1 MSAAPETRIHRRIST
16 ALFTIL
22 TVLAGVLLL
31 GLVVVTLRLVQI
43 QADLGELRDSAL
55 PRLVKLSQLSQ
66 EAAATI
72 SIAPA
77 LSATPSRFEFETLLS
92 RITDKESSQEAL
104 IEEVAALIQDTAAAD
119 TLRRNGRLLRQNLQS
134 LTGVVR
140 EQIAV
145 RRSLEAQVERF
156 RSALS
161 DPADASPPPAGE
173 EAAAPLG
180 LRRLADMA
188 VLRALGTLLDPN
200 GARFSRNRAELEAGM
215 VALGEGL
222 AAADPGAGDAAD
234 DPFAATREL
243 LRHWEAA
250 KAEIFEAKQA
260 ALANDFRIKA
270 LVEENSLLASRLLGS
285 LSTEFWRVNGE
296 LQSHVA
302 AVDTTARFTLVVIV
316 AVVATLGAG
325 NFLVWFVLRR
335 RVFERLARIRSDLQ
349 TFAETRRQPSLDPV
363 ADEIGTISTSL
374 GHYMRVIDERETEL
388 AEKNRAMER
397 MASQLAKYLS
407 PQVYDSIFSG
417 RQEAKVVSSRKKLTV
432 FFSDIADFTETADRL
447 ESEELTQILNQYLT
461 EMSRIALGHGAT
473 IDKYVGDAIL
483 VFLGDPETRGVS
495 EDALAGMEMAIA
507 MRKRLHDLRDA
518 WRDAG
523 LEKPLRVRMGIHTGY
538 CTVGNFGSEDRMDY
552 TIIGGAVNTAAR
564 LQALAEPDE
573 ILTSYETYALVRE
586 RIHCERHGEVE
597 VRGIAYPV
605 AAYRV
610 VDSYANLGIEQRH
623 FRETRSN
630 VKLDLNLEA
639 MSEAER
645 GEAERI
651 LRHGLNLLARP
662 REGSGE
668 VTRRGTS
675 SDAAPDEPAAS

>member
-1 MSAAPETRIHRRIST
+1 MSTAPGTRLHRRIST

-22 TVLAGVLLL
+22 TMLAGVLLL

-43 QADLGELRDSAL
+43 QTDLGELRDSAL

-92 RITDKESSQEAL
+92 RITDKETSQEAL
-104 IEEVAALIQDTAAAD
+104 IEEVAALIQDAAAAD

-140 EQIAV
+140 EQIVV
-145 RRSLEAQVERF
+145 RRSLEAHVERL
-156 RSALS
+156 RGALGGPVEASPLPADDSAGPSAL
-161 DPADASPPPAGE
+161 
-173 EAAAPLG
+173 L
-180 LRRLADMA
+180 RLADLA
-188 VLRALGTLLDPN
+188 TLRALGTLLDPN

-215 VALGEGL
+215 AALAAGL
-222 AAADPGAGDAAD
+222 AAAGPGFPDEAD
-234 DPFAATREL
+234 DPFATMRDL

-250 KAEIFEAKQA
+250 KGEMLEAKQA

-296 LQSHVA
+296 LQSHVR
-302 AVDTTARFTLVVIV
+302 AVGTTADFTLAAIV

-325 NFLVWFVLRR
+325 NFLVWLVLRR

-349 TFAETRRQPSLDPV
+349 TFAESRRQPSVDPV

-374 GHYMRVIDERETEL
+374 GHYLRVIDERELEL

-397 MASQLAKYLS
+397 MAGQLAKYLS

-417 RQEAKVVSSRKKLTV
+417 RQEVRVVSTRKKLTV

-461 EMSRIALGHGAT
+461 EMSAIALAHGAT

-483 VFLGDPETRGVS
+483 VFLGDPESRGVS
-495 EDALAGMEMAIA
+495 EDARAGVEMAIA
-507 MRKRLHDLRDA
+507 MRKRLHDLRDG
-518 WRDAG
+518 WRDSG
-523 LEKPLRVRMGIHTGY
+523 LERPLRVRMGIHTGY

-623 FRETRSN
+623 FREKRSN

-639 MSEAER
+639 MSETER
-645 GEAERI
+645 SEAESI
-651 LRHGLNLLARP
+651 LRRGLRLLGKRAGP
-662 REGSGE
+662 QG
-668 VTRRGTS
+668 
-675 SDAAPDEPAAS
+675 AASLDR

>member
-1 MSAAPETRIHRRIST
+1 MSTAPGTRLHRRIST

-22 TVLAGVLLL
+22 TMLAGVLLL

-43 QADLGELRDSAL
+43 QTDLGELRDSAL

-92 RITDKESSQEAL
+92 RITDKETSQEAL
-104 IEEVAALIQDTAAAD
+104 IEEVAALIQDAAAAD

-140 EQIAV
+140 EQIVV
-145 RRSLEAQVERF
+145 RRSLEAHVERL
-156 RSALS
+156 RGALGGPVEASPLPADDSAGPSAL
-161 DPADASPPPAGE
+161 
-173 EAAAPLG
+173 L
-180 LRRLADMA
+180 RLADLA
-188 VLRALGTLLDPN
+188 TLRALGTLLDPN

-215 VALGEGL
+215 AALAEGL
-222 AAADPGAGDAAD
+222 AAAGPGFPDEAD
-234 DPFAATREL
+234 DPFATMRDL

-250 KAEIFEAKQA
+250 KGEMLEAKQA

-296 LQSHVA
+296 LQSHVR
-302 AVDTTARFTLVVIV
+302 AVGTTADFTLAAIV

-325 NFLVWFVLRR
+325 NFLVWLVLRR

-349 TFAETRRQPSLDPV
+349 TFAETRRQPSVDPV

-374 GHYMRVIDERETEL
+374 GHYLRVIDERELEL

-397 MASQLAKYLS
+397 MAGQLAKYLS

-417 RQEAKVVSSRKKLTV
+417 RQEVRVVSTRKKLTV

-461 EMSRIALGHGAT
+461 EMSAIALAHGAT

-483 VFLGDPETRGVS
+483 VFLGDPESRGVS
-495 EDALAGMEMAIA
+495 EDARAGVEMAIA
-507 MRKRLHDLRDA
+507 MRKRLHDLRDG
-518 WRDAG
+518 WRDSG
-523 LEKPLRVRMGIHTGY
+523 LERPLRVRMGIHTGY

-605 AAYRV
+605 ATYRV

-623 FRETRSN
+623 FREKRSN

-639 MSEAER
+639 MSETER
-645 GEAERI
+645 SEAESI
-651 LRHGLNLLARP
+651 LRRGLELLGKRAGP
-662 REGSGE
+662 QG
-668 VTRRGTS
+668 
-675 SDAAPDEPAAS
+675 AASPDR

>member
-1 MSAAPETRIHRRIST
+1 MPAAPGTRLHRRIST

-22 TVLAGVLLL
+22 TVLAGALLL

-43 QADLGELRDSAL
+43 QTDLGELRNSAL

-77 LSATPSRFEFETLLS
+77 LSTTPSRFEFETLLS

-104 IEEVAALIQDTAAAD
+104 IEEVAALIQDAAAAD

-134 LTGVVR
+134 LTDVVR
-140 EQIAV
+140 DQIAV
-145 RRSLEAQVERF
+145 RRSLEAHVEHF
-156 RSALS
+156 RRVLN
-161 DPADASPPPAGE
+161 DQADAFPPSAAGE
-173 EAAAPLG
+173 AAGSPG
-180 LRRLADMA
+180 LHRLADTA
-188 VLRALGTLLDPN
+188 ALRALGTLLDPN
-200 GARFSRNRAELEAGM
+200 GARFSRNRAELESGM
-215 VALGEGL
+215 AALGDAL
-222 AAADPGAGDAAD
+222 ARTGSAADEH
-234 DPFAATREL
+234 FAATREM
-243 LRHWEAA
+243 LRRWEAV
-250 KAEIFEAKQA
+250 KGEILEAKQA

-296 LQSHVA
+296 LQSHVG
-302 AVDTTARFTLVVIV
+302 AVGTTADFTLAVIV
-316 AVVATLGAG
+316 AVVVTLGAG

-349 TFAETRRQPSLDPV
+349 TFAESRRRPSVDPV

-374 GHYMRVIDERETEL
+374 GHYLRVIDERESEL

-397 MASQLAKYLS
+397 MAGQLAKYLS

-417 RQEAKVVSSRKKLTV
+417 RQEARVVSTRKKLTV

-461 EMSRIALGHGAT
+461 EMSQIALAHGAT

-483 VFLGDPETRGVS
+483 VFLGDPESRGVS
-495 EDALAGMEMAIA
+495 EDALAGVEMAIA
-507 MRKRLHDLRDA
+507 MRKRLHDLRDG
-518 WRDAG
+518 WHDSG

-586 RIHCERHGEVE
+586 RIHCERHGEVD

-605 AAYRV
+605 AAYRI
-610 VDSYANLGIEQRH
+610 VDSYANLGIERRH

-645 GEAERI
+645 GEAESI
-651 LRHGLNLLARP
+651 LRHGLDLLVEHAGP
-662 REGSGE
+662 QGK
-668 VTRRGTS
+668 
-675 SDAAPDEPAAS
+675 APPEP

>member
-1 MSAAPETRIHRRIST
+1 MSAAPETRLHRRIST

-31 GLVVVTLRLVQI
+31 GLVIVTLRLVQI
-43 QADLGELRDSAL
+43 QADLGGLRDSAL

-77 LSATPSRFEFETLLS
+77 LSASPSRFEFETLLS
-92 RITDKESSQEAL
+92 RITDKERSQEAL
-104 IEEVAALIQDTAAAD
+104 IEEVAALIQDADAAD

-145 RRSLEAQVERF
+145 RQSLEAHVERF
-156 RSALS
+156 RGVLG
-161 DPADASPPPAGE
+161 DPADALPPPAGE
-173 EAAAPLG
+173 EAAGPAG
-180 LRRLADMA
+180 IRRLADLA
-188 VLRALGTLLDPN
+188 GLRALGTLLDPN

-215 VALGEGL
+215 AALGEAL
-222 AAADPGAGDAAD
+222 AATGPGNPD
-234 DPFAATREL
+234 DPFAATQAL
-243 LRHWEAA
+243 LHDWEVA

-296 LQSHVA
+296 FQSHVA
-302 AVDTTARFTLVVIV
+302 AVGTTADFTLAVIV

-325 NFLVWFVLRR
+325 NFLVWRVLRR

-349 TFAETRRQPSLDPV
+349 TFAETRRQPSIDPV

-374 GHYMRVIDERETEL
+374 GRYLQVIDERESEL

-397 MASQLAKYLS
+397 MAGQLAKYLS

-417 RQEAKVVSSRKKLTV
+417 RQEARVVSSRKKLTV

-495 EDALAGMEMAIA
+495 EDALAGVEMAIA

-518 WRDAG
+518 WRG
-523 LEKPLRVRMGIHTGY
+523 SGMEKPLRMRMGIQTGY

-564 LQALAEPDE
+564 LQALAEPGD

-605 AAYRV
+605 VAYRV

-645 GEAERI
+645 SEAETI
-651 LRHGLNLLARP
+651 LRHGLDLLEKR
-662 REGSGE
+662 
-668 VTRRGTS
+668 
-675 SDAAPDEPAAS
+675 AAPPGRATPGR

>member
-1 MSAAPETRIHRRIST
+1 MSAAPATRLHRRIST
-16 ALFTIL
+16 ALLAIL
-22 TVLAGVLLL
+22 TGLAGVLAL
-31 GLVVVTLRLVQI
+31 GLAVVTLRLAQI

-55 PRLVKLSQLSQ
+55 PRLVTLSRLSQ

-92 RITDKESSQEAL
+92 RIADKESSQEAL
-104 IEEVAALIQDTAAAD
+104 IEEVAALIQETAAAD

-134 LTGVVR
+134 LTDAVR

-145 RRSLEAQVERF
+145 RRSLEAHVERF
-156 RSALS
+156 RGVLN
-161 DPADASPPPAGE
+161 DPAGALPSSAGG
-173 EAAAPLG
+173 EAAGPPG
-180 LRRLADMA
+180 LHRLADMA
-188 VLRALGTLLDPN
+188 ALRALGTLLDPN
-200 GARFSRNRAELEAGM
+200 GARFSRNRAELETGM
-215 VALGEGL
+215 AALGDAL
-222 AAADPGAGDAAD
+222 AMADSAADE
-234 DPFAATREL
+234 PFAATREL
-243 LRHWEAA
+243 LRHWETAET
-250 KAEIFEAKQA
+250 EIFEAKQA

-270 LVEENSLLASRLLGS
+270 LVEENARLASRLLGS

-302 AVDTTARFTLVVIV
+302 AVGATAEFTLAVIV

-325 NFLVWFVLRR
+325 NFLVWFVLKR
-335 RVFERLARIRSDLQ
+335 RVFERLARLRGGLQ
-349 TFAETRRQPSLDPV
+349 TFAETRRQPPLDPI

-374 GHYMRVIDERETEL
+374 GHYMRVIDERESEL

-417 RQEAKVVSSRKKLTV
+417 RQEVKVVSSRKKLTV

-483 VFLGDPETRGVS
+483 VFLGDPQSRGIK
-495 EDALAGMEMAIA
+495 EDALAGVEMAIA

-518 WRDAG
+518 WRDSG
-523 LEKPLRVRMGIHTGY
+523 MEKPLRVRMGIHTGY
-538 CTVGNFGSEDRMDY
+538 CTVGNIGSEDRMDY
-552 TIIGGAVNTAAR
+552 TIIGSAVNTAAR
-564 LQALAEPDE
+564 LQALAEPGE
-573 ILTSYETYALVRE
+573 ILTSYETHALVRE

-597 VRGIAYPV
+597 VRGIAYPL

-623 FRETRSN
+623 FREMRSN

-645 GEAERI
+645 GEAESI
-651 LRHGLNLLARP
+651 LRHGLDLLGNHP
-662 REGSGE
+662 GPQDKVPPEH
-668 VTRRGTS
+668 
-675 SDAAPDEPAAS
+675 